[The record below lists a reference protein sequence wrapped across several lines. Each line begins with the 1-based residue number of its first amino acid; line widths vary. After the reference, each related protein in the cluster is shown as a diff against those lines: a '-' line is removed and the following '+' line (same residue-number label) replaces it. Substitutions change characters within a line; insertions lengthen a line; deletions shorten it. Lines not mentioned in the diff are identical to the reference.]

1 MTHVQPIK
9 AGGVNCF
16 LIQDEG
22 LILVD
27 TATPGQPG
35 RILKQVK
42 TQHTTRNKPETARKH
57 LL

>member
-42 TQHTTRNKPETARKH
+42 TQD
-57 LL
+57 